1 MKIRRN
7 LLILTL
13 IFTWPIFM
21 MAQDFSYQGI
31 NYSVLSTTDLTC
43 QTKPGS
49 STTSGTTTTTI
60 AGNSDAA
67 GAVIIPEKVVD
78 ASGKEYRVTKIGYQ
92 SFTKNKNITSVSLP
106 NTILSI
112 GESAFEYCS
121 AIIGEIKL
129 PKSLTEIG
137 PSAFAECTGIT
148 GTIHIPAGVT
158 SVPASAFK
166 RCSGITEVILSKS
179 VSSVGNFAF
188 AQDSKLSKIIS
199 LAVTPP
205 TITAQTFY
213 SIASGTKVYVP
224 EAGSAGYKSATGW
237 KSLSINNMIDCESVT
252 LSSTSLSM
260 NDKET
265 KTLIATITPENVT
278 LPLIE
283 WISSDNTVATVD
295 DEGAVTA
302 VGNGE
307 AMITATCGSAS
318 AECKVTVGP
327 ETTTTVNGIN
337 YEIIEGTNTAQVIG
351 CTPETT
357 DIAIESTVSIG
368 GQEYSVVSIKVAA
381 FYSNTT
387 ITSVSKIPETIAEI
401 PSGCFNQCSNLQE
414 ITIPANITSIGNR
427 AFAFCH
433 KITNIVIP
441 KTVTNIGSGA
451 FQNMNGVT
459 SLDVQCNA
467 TVDKDAFDGLTSLV
481 TLKYNSATLPAR
493 WTACKWTLESVE
505 FGPDVTMI
513 SSSAFK
519 GFTKLKS
526 VKFNGSKAVID
537 NEAFSTCEALTDLD
551 LGNSITKIGGSAF
564 SGCTEL
570 NKIIFPESMNF
581 IATQAF
587 MSTGITSIDIP
598 NSITQIETAAFASCP
613 SLITAVI
620 GDGLKSIPMGMFA
633 GCSKLESVEIGSSV
647 ATIQSHAF
655 NKCTS
660 LNTLNIP
667 NSVTTIQQQAFSGCD
682 KLESVTIG
690 NGVMEISDGAF
701 ASCTELTYL
710 TIGDCQPTIG
720 QAWPNSTNLQTIVYS
735 SSAPGVTD
743 AKCFPDDVYA
753 NAKLYVPENS
763 EQNFK
768 DNEVWG
774 QFFTNDRS
782 NLMNGE
788 INHHSIKISPDE
800 TVLLEATFT
809 GLPENAGNNVTW
821 TSSNPEIATVT
832 QGGMVTGI
840 AVGKTVITATSS
852 VNFPVRCELTVIAEP
867 ETVTLNT
874 TELTIHLGANDKLT
888 AAVSP
893 EDADDKTIS
902 WSSADEEVAVVDED
916 GMVTAVAVGET
927 IVTATASNGVK
938 AECKVTVIP
947 VVATGLEMSVSEM
960 DLFIGESYEL
970 NAIIEPENTT
980 DKTISWASSNDDIAT
995 VENGLV
1001 TGVAEGEATIT
1012 ATSHNGLTAT
1022 CTVTV
1027 KPIVAEEVTL
1037 DHITFD
1043 LTEGD
1048 TETLTATVLP
1058 EGTTDPTVTWSSSDD
1073 DIATVENGLVTAVAE
1088 GEATIT
1094 AACGDVKA
1102 ECVVTVTKKV
1112 IPAEGITL
1120 SSESEELTVG
1130 DSVEL
1135 TATIT
1140 PDDVTDPTVIWSSSD
1155 YDIATVETG
1164 LVTAVAEGEA
1174 TIIAAC
1180 GDVKAE
1186 CVVTVSAYTT
1196 GLTFVYGENNAV
1208 TVTNGEIMTDGAAE
1222 IYTAEGKLA
1231 ARTDGGR
1238 IKGLARGIY
1247 IVVTRGK
1254 SIKISL

>member
-1 MKIRRN
+1 
-7 LLILTL
+7 
-13 IFTWPIFM
+13 M

-106 NTILSI
+106 NTIVSI

-188 AQDSKLSKIIS
+188 AQNSKLSKIIS

-295 DEGAVTA
+295 DEGSVTA

-307 AMITATCGSAS
+307 ATITATCGSAS

-368 GQEYSVVSIKVAA
+368 GQEYSVVSIKGGA
-381 FYSNTT
+381 FNSNST

-401 PSGCFNQCSNLQE
+401 PSGCFYQCSNLQE
-414 ITIPANITSIGNR
+414 ITIPANITSIGSQ
-427 AFAFCH
+427 AFAYCH

-441 KTVTNIGSGA
+441 KTVTNISSRA
-451 FQNMNGVT
+451 FSNMYGVT

-467 TVDKDAFDGLTSLV
+467 TVDKYAFDGLTSLV
-481 TLKYNSATLPAR
+481 TLKYNSAILPAS
-493 WTACKWTLESVE
+493 WMACKWTLESVE

-581 IATQAF
+581 IASQAF

-598 NSITQIETAAFASCP
+598 NSITQIESAAFNSCQ

-620 GDGLKSIPMGMFA
+620 GDGLKSIPME
-633 GCSKLESVEIGSSV
+633 CSEAV
-647 ATIQSHAF
+647 
-655 NKCTS
+655 
-660 LNTLNIP
+660 LN
-667 NSVTTIQQQAFSGCD
+667 
-682 KLESVTIG
+682 
-690 NGVMEISDGAF
+690 
-701 ASCTELTYL
+701 
-710 TIGDCQPTIG
+710 
-720 QAWPNSTNLQTIVYS
+720 WNL
-735 SSAPGVTD
+735 
-743 AKCFPDDVYA
+743 
-753 NAKLYVPENS
+753 
-763 EQNFK
+763 
-768 DNEVWG
+768 
-774 QFFTNDRS
+774 
-782 NLMNGE
+782 
-788 INHHSIKISPDE
+788 
-800 TVLLEATFT
+800 
-809 GLPENAGNNVTW
+809 
-821 TSSNPEIATVT
+821 
-832 QGGMVTGI
+832 
-840 AVGKTVITATSS
+840 
-852 VNFPVRCELTVIAEP
+852 
-867 ETVTLNT
+867 
-874 TELTIHLGANDKLT
+874 
-888 AAVSP
+888 
-893 EDADDKTIS
+893 
-902 WSSADEEVAVVDED
+902 
-916 GMVTAVAVGET
+916 
-927 IVTATASNGVK
+927 
-938 AECKVTVIP
+938 
-947 VVATGLEMSVSEM
+947 
-960 DLFIGESYEL
+960 
-970 NAIIEPENTT
+970 
-980 DKTISWASSNDDIAT
+980 
-995 VENGLV
+995 
-1001 TGVAEGEATIT
+1001 
-1012 ATSHNGLTAT
+1012 
-1022 CTVTV
+1022 
-1027 KPIVAEEVTL
+1027 
-1037 DHITFD
+1037 
-1043 LTEGD
+1043 
-1048 TETLTATVLP
+1048 
-1058 EGTTDPTVTWSSSDD
+1058 
-1073 DIATVENGLVTAVAE
+1073 
-1088 GEATIT
+1088 
-1094 AACGDVKA
+1094 
-1102 ECVVTVTKKV
+1102 
-1112 IPAEGITL
+1112 
-1120 SSESEELTVG
+1120 
-1130 DSVEL
+1130 
-1135 TATIT
+1135 
-1140 PDDVTDPTVIWSSSD
+1140 
-1155 YDIATVETG
+1155 
-1164 LVTAVAEGEA
+1164 
-1174 TIIAAC
+1174 
-1180 GDVKAE
+1180 
-1186 CVVTVSAYTT
+1186 
-1196 GLTFVYGENNAV
+1196 
-1208 TVTNGEIMTDGAAE
+1208 
-1222 IYTAEGKLA
+1222 
-1231 ARTDGGR
+1231 
-1238 IKGLARGIY
+1238 
-1247 IVVTRGK
+1247 
-1254 SIKISL
+1254 